1 VDGSYFGSAPEA
13 VLDGEAGLAGDEAPD
28 GAAED
33 DAADTAGAA
42 ELPPLEPQAPTPAA
56 SATPKII
63 GIQILRMESA
73 PRVQRAAVHLQEGGS
88 RCTPYGLMVGLG
100 SAKNKTPP

>member
-63 GIQILRMESA
+63 GIQILRMESRPLVFSVPPSICRRA
-73 PRVQRAAVHLQEGGS
+73 EAAVRRTG
-88 RCTPYGLMVGLG
+88 
-100 SAKNKTPP
+100 